1 MTQSTTRPRPSARTL
16 ELLKALQEVLD
27 TQAEGYRRLL
37 VSIERQR
44 EAIRVADLEAI
55 PGISE
60 VQGKIV
66 ERLGTLDQRREEA
79 GRALAESMGID
90 PESSVSAL
98 AAVLPIAAADRLEAR
113 AAELRE
119 LLDRS
124 RSEQSLLKS
133 AGDALARHMA
143 GIVQSV
149 TGALSGTGVYG
160 RRGRLR
166 DGASLA
172 TGIDL
177 TS

>member
-66 ERLGTLDQRREEA
+66 ERLRTLDQRREEA

-98 AAVLPIAAADRLEAR
+98 AAAADRLEAR

-166 DGASLA
+166 DGAALA